1 MMSKEDVLAGVRAVL
16 PGPDE
21 SVLFPLVDVDGDEV
35 GTVCSS
41 EAEFVVCRGG
51 TRAERFKAVHQAVD
65 WLLEAGYQV
74 YP

>member
-35 GTVCSS
+35 GKVCIRRLIG
-41 EAEFVVCRGG
+41 FWKPG
-51 TRAERFKAVHQAVD
+51 TRFI
-65 WLLEAGYQV
+65 LECGGCRA
-74 YP
+74 